1 MTKRIGL
8 FGFGVVGQG
17 YYQIAKKQKEK
28 WIPDTIVVKDQ
39 KKKRPS
45 DIKFSYLAQDVF
57 DKNPDF
63 ILELISNTE
72 EAYEYVTEA
81 LKRGVT
87 VISANKKLLSAH
99 LPELINLQ
107 KVFGGKLLYEAAVA
121 AGIPVITNLETH
133 FEEDNILSIEGILN
147 GSSNYILSRIFN
159 NGLSFDEALRL
170 AQQKGFAESDPS
182 FDINGSDV
190 ASKLNILILH
200 AFGKFVGEEQI
211 ATFGIQNLGEDEIAL
226 AKSLGLKIKLIA
238 KAEKDY
244 RGISAYIIPT
254 LVEESNLFYGVENEY
269 NAVKINSEH
278 LQDQFYQGKGAGSLP
293 TGAAVY
299 GDLVKAKN
307 GFSYN
312 YSKVNFDK
320 SLDEKL
326 LNLGVKVLA
335 KSRSVEIIENN
346 IFSVEF
352 IEYVDGFYYSVGKVK
367 PKNLNKLNEL
377 KDVSLLA
384 LPEFLLPEDVLQE
397 LREIQKSG
405 ELILK

>member
-39 KKKRPS
+39 NKRRPS
-45 DIKFSYLAQDVF
+45 DIKFSYHAKEVF
-57 DKNPDF
+57 EKNPDY

-81 LKRGVT
+81 LKRGLT

-99 LPELINLQ
+99 LPELISLQ
-107 KVFGGKLLYEAAVA
+107 KAFGGKLLYEAAVA
-121 AGIPVITNLETH
+121 AGIPVITTLETH
-133 FEEDNILSIEGILN
+133 FEEDTIVSIEGILN

-159 NGLSFDEALRL
+159 NGLSFDEALGM

-254 LVEESNLFYGVENEY
+254 FVEESHPFFGVENEY

-299 GDLVKAKN
+299 GDLIKARN
-307 GFSYN
+307 GFSYT
-312 YSKVNFDK
+312 YSKVNFDQP
-320 SLDEKL
+320 LDEKL
-326 LNLGVKVLA
+326 LNLGIKVLV
-335 KSRSVEIIENN
+335 KSRSKQIVENN
-346 IFSVEF
+346 IFSKEF
-352 IEYVDGFYYSVGKVK
+352 IEYADRFYFAVGKVK
-367 PKNLNKLNEL
+367 PKSLNRLKDLKEVSFIALPDYLPAEEILHEL
-377 KDVSLLA
+377 K
-384 LPEFLLPEDVLQE
+384 
-397 LREIQKSG
+397 EIQKSG
-405 ELILK
+405 ELI

>member
-17 YYQIAKKQKEK
+17 YFQIAKKQKEK

-39 KKKRPS
+39 KKRRPS
-45 DIKFSYLAQDVF
+45 DIKFSYHAQEVF
-57 DKNPDF
+57 DKNPDY
-63 ILELISNTE
+63 ILELISNTD

-81 LKRGVT
+81 LKRGIT
-87 VISANKKLLSAH
+87 VVSANKKLLSAH
-99 LPELINLQ
+99 LPELISLQ

-121 AGIPVITNLETH
+121 AGIPVITTLETH
-133 FEEDNILSIEGILN
+133 FEEDTIVSIEGILN

-159 NGLSFDEALRL
+159 NGLSFDEALRM

-254 LVEESNLFYGVENEY
+254 LVEESNPFFGVENEY

-299 GDLVKAKN
+299 GDLIKARN
-307 GFSYN
+307 GFSYS

-320 SLDEKL
+320 PLDEKL
-326 LNLGVKVLA
+326 LNLGVKVLV
-335 KSRSVEIIENN
+335 KSQSEEIIENN
-346 IFSVEF
+346 IFSTEF
-352 IEYVDGFYYSVGKVK
+352 IEHVDGFYFAVGKVK
-367 PKNLNKLNEL
+367 PKSLNKLNALKEVSLIALPDYLSAEDILHEL
-377 KDVSLLA
+377 K
-384 LPEFLLPEDVLQE
+384 
-397 LREIQKSG
+397 EIQKSG
-405 ELILK
+405 ELI

>member
-39 KKKRPS
+39 KKRRSS
-45 DIKFSYLAQDVF
+45 DIRFSYDSQDVF
-57 DKNPDF
+57 DKNPDY
-63 ILELISNTE
+63 ILELISNME
-72 EAYEYVTEA
+72 EAYEYASEA
-81 LKRGVT
+81 LKRGIT
-87 VISANKKLLSAH
+87 VISANKKMLSAH

-107 KVFGGKLLYEAAVA
+107 KVFGGKLLYEASVA

-133 FEEDNILSIEGILN
+133 FEEDNIISIEGILN

-159 NGLSFDEALRL
+159 NGLSFGEALRL

-200 AFGKFVGEEQI
+200 AFGKFVGEKQI

-254 LVEESNLFYGVENEY
+254 LVEESNPFFGVENEY

-299 GDLVKAKN
+299 GDLIKARN
-307 GFSYN
+307 GFGYN

-320 SLDEKL
+320 PLDEKL
-326 LNLGVKVLA
+326 LNLGVRVLI
-335 KSRSVEIIENN
+335 KSKSEEIIETN
-346 IFSVEF
+346 IFSPEF
-352 IEYVDGFYYSVGKVK
+352 IKCIDGFYFSVGKIK
-367 PKNLNKLNEL
+367 PKNLSKLNEL
-377 KDVSLLA
+377 KEVSLLA
-384 LPEFLLPEDVLQE
+384 LPDFLTSSDVLKSLEGIKKSEE
-397 LREIQKSG
+397 LLFK
-405 ELILK
+405 

>member
-17 YYQIAKKQKEK
+17 YFQIAKKQKEK
-28 WIPDTIVVKDQ
+28 WIPETIVVKDQ
-39 KKKRPS
+39 KKRRPS
-45 DIKFSYLAQDVF
+45 DIKFSYHAQDVF
-57 DKNPDF
+57 DKNPDY

-81 LKRGVT
+81 LKRGIT

-99 LPELINLQ
+99 LPELISLQ

-121 AGIPVITNLETH
+121 AGIPVITTLETH
-133 FEEDNILSIEGILN
+133 FEEDTIVSIEGILN

-159 NGLSFDEALRL
+159 NGLSFVEALRM

-211 ATFGIQNLGEDEIAL
+211 ATFGIQNLGEQEIAL

-254 LVEESNLFYGVENEY
+254 FVEESSPFFGVENEY

-299 GDLVKAKN
+299 GDLVKARN

-320 SLDEKL
+320 PLDEKL
-326 LNLGVKVLA
+326 LNLGVRVVIKSKSESLVSNVL
-335 KSRSVEIIENN
+335 
-346 IFSVEF
+346 FSSELNQN
-352 IEYVDGFYYSVGKVK
+352 VDGYHFAVGKIK
-367 PKNLNKLNEL
+367 PKNFNRLNE
-377 KDVSLLA
+377 
-384 LPEFLLPEDVLQE
+384 
-397 LREIQKSG
+397 SG
-405 ELILK
+405 EVSIISLPDNLSAEQISEILNCAQDAREVV

>member
-39 KKKRPS
+39 KKRRLS
-45 DIKFSYLAQDVF
+45 DIKFSYDAQEVF
-57 DKNPDF
+57 EKNPDY

-81 LKRGVT
+81 LKRGIT

-99 LPELINLQ
+99 LPELIGLQ

-121 AGIPVITNLETH
+121 AGIPLITTLETH
-133 FEEDNILSIEGILN
+133 FEEDTIVSIEGILN

-159 NGLSFDEALRL
+159 DGLSFDEALGM
-170 AQQKGFAESDPS
+170 AKQKGFAESDPS

-200 AFGKFVGEEQI
+200 TFGKFVGEEQI
-211 ATFGIQNLGEDEIAL
+211 ATFGIQNLGKDEIAL
-226 AKSLGLKIKLIA
+226 AKSLGIKIKLIA

-254 LVEESNLFYGVENEY
+254 FVEESNPFFGVENEY

-299 GDLVKAKN
+299 GDLIKARN
-307 GFSYN
+307 GFSYT
-312 YSKVNFDK
+312 YSKLNFDQP
-320 SLDEKL
+320 LDEKL
-326 LNLGVKVLA
+326 LNLGIKVLV
-335 KSRSVEIIENN
+335 KSQSEEIVENN
-346 IFSVEF
+346 IFSKEF
-352 IEYVDGFYYSVGKVK
+352 IEYVDGFYFAVGKVK
-367 PKNLNKLNEL
+367 PKSLNRLNDLKDLSFIALPDYLTAEEILHEL
-377 KDVSLLA
+377 K
-384 LPEFLLPEDVLQE
+384 
-397 LREIQKSG
+397 EIQKSG
-405 ELILK
+405 ELI

>member
-39 KKKRPS
+39 KKRRSS
-45 DIKFSYLAQDVF
+45 DINFSYHAKEVF
-57 DKNPDF
+57 EKNPDY

-81 LKRGVT
+81 LKRGLT

-99 LPELINLQ
+99 LPELISLQ
-107 KVFGGKLLYEAAVA
+107 KAFGGKLLYEAAVA
-121 AGIPVITNLETH
+121 AGIPVITTLETH
-133 FEEDNILSIEGILN
+133 FEEDTIVSIEGILN

-159 NGLSFDEALRL
+159 NGLSFDEALGM

-211 ATFGIQNLGEDEIAL
+211 ATFGIQNLGEDEITL

-254 LVEESNLFYGVENEY
+254 FVEESHPFFGVENEY

-299 GDLVKAKN
+299 GDLIKARN
-307 GFSYN
+307 GFSYT
-312 YSKVNFDK
+312 YSKVNFDQP
-320 SLDEKL
+320 LDEKL
-326 LNLGVKVLA
+326 LNLGIKVLV
-335 KSRSVEIIENN
+335 KSRSKEIVENN
-346 IFSVEF
+346 IFSKEF
-352 IEYVDGFYYSVGKVK
+352 IEYADGFYFAVGKVK
-367 PKNLNKLNEL
+367 PKSLNRLKDLKEVSFIALPDYLPAEEILHEL
-377 KDVSLLA
+377 K
-384 LPEFLLPEDVLQE
+384 
-397 LREIQKSG
+397 EIQKSG
-405 ELILK
+405 ELI